1 MRRLLLLAALLA
13 VLPSHATPAHAQA
26 GVGLMLAARSA
37 WSPLSLSWAAAY
49 DSDEGI
55 TTLAG
60 AVLQWDDLSGNGHT
74 LTPAATGPAYTG
86 SGGPGG
92 HAYLT
97 FASGTV
103 NGLQNT
109 SFTFSPVP
117 AEWFVIA
124 QSTSASPPGGNAV
137 LLDLGNTNDFTAQAA
152 GTESLELYNG
162 SPLTTSIGSAL
173 LYPFVLDAYNVGSSS
188 SALIF
193 NGGSPSTAD
202 IGSTAQGA
210 PHINVGNY
218 EGETTTNGWIGT
230 IEAVWISS
238 AHLTSGNRASMTA
251 YLKARYGIP

>member
-117 AEWFVIA
+117 AEWFRNFTSIIEKFVSGLVIC
-124 QSTSASPPGGNAV
+124 SMIAV
-137 LLDLGNTNDFTAQAA
+137 A
-152 GTESLELYNG
+152 GT
-162 SPLTTSIGSAL
+162 SPIAC
-173 LYPFVLDAYNVGSSS
+173 V
-188 SALIF
+188 
-193 NGGSPSTAD
+193 
-202 IGSTAQGA
+202 
-210 PHINVGNY
+210 
-218 EGETTTNGWIGT
+218 
-230 IEAVWISS
+230 
-238 AHLTSGNRASMTA
+238 
-251 YLKARYGIP
+251 

>member
-37 WSPLSLSWAAAY
+37 WSPLSLSWVAAY

-97 FASGTV
+97 FASGVV

-117 AEWFVIA
+117 AEWFIVA
-124 QSTSASPPGGNAV
+124 QSASASPPGGNAV
-137 LLDLGNTNDFTAQAA
+137 LLDLGSTNDFTAQAA

>member
-137 LLDLGNTNDFTAQAA
+137 LLDLGNTNDFTAQAT
-152 GTESLELYNG
+152 GTESIEMYNG
-162 SPLTTSIGSAL
+162 ANVTTSFGSAL
-173 LYPFVLDAYNVGSSS
+173 LSPFLLNAYNVGSSS
-188 SALIF
+188 SALIL
-193 NGGSPSTAD
+193 NGGSPSTGD
-202 IGSTAQGA
+202 LGSTSQGA
-210 PHINVGNY
+210 AQITVGNY
-218 EGETTTNGWIGT
+218 YGETTTNGWIGT
-230 IEAVWISS
+230 IEAVWI
-238 AHLTSGNRASMTA
+238 ADHQLTSGNRASMTA
-251 YLKARYGIP
+251 YLTARYGLP